1 METLHFKPSR
11 IKCQTCLCMPWPQSA
26 SDVRSISASLHQLQA
41 DIKGKVVINDRWC
54 VLTVG
59 DTMHHPC
66 MRCCTL
72 PALFGCKLQARRER
86 RLHQEVRWLYSS
98 GSGPTVHQ
106 HRLHAFMSFLQSLH
120 HRRTKSVLRHV
131 AVCHPGP
138 HSSSIAKASFIH
150 AWLFV
155 LPIQLLEG
163 LPKPMRPP
171 DALACRHEV
180 RGQSR
185 SYSHS
190 CLYACPMS
198 IGIHEQTPCSFLPSC
213 SAPSEPPLWN
223 SLLRG
228 PSPVASAAV
237 PCCYVHAACEEDV
250 VHALRCAVQLRLRVH
265 PRGESGGMRAC
276 SQSTVKVGCARKSTT
291 HYAQRTILVNAHVA
305 SSVDWRELLQP
316 RTFRMLP

>member
-1 METLHFKPSR
+1 
-11 IKCQTCLCMPWPQSA
+11 
-26 SDVRSISASLHQLQA
+26 
-41 DIKGKVVINDRWC
+41 
-54 VLTVG
+54 
-59 DTMHHPC
+59 MH
-66 MRCCTL
+66 
-72 PALFGCKLQARRER
+72 AL
-86 RLHQEVRWLYSS
+86 
-98 GSGPTVHQ
+98 
-106 HRLHAFMSFLQSLH
+106 LHAASIVWMQVASKTREDCTKTSDGCIPVGVALQCANIASMH
-120 HRRTKSVLRHV
+120 SCPSCKACIIAEPQSVLRHV

-138 HSSSIAKASFIH
+138 HSRSTAKASFIH

-155 LPIQLLEG
+155 MPLQLLQG

-250 VHALRCAVQLRLRVH
+250 VHALRCAVQLRMRVH

-276 SQSTVKVGCARKSTT
+276 SQSTVKLGCARKSTT

-305 SSVDWRELLQP
+305 SSVDWRELLQTAHAECYLDERNLRVNELKRIFMYTYYVCRQRSSLRWHLLSTGWYGHRLSSP
-316 RTFRMLP
+316 QPIGEVSSW